1 MCSFLTMSNP
11 STMEWPGVPA
21 TSALP
26 PLPPRSPA
34 RPPSSSHSP
43 GVFRSDVSQPTDS
56 PTTTAP
62 GSVDEDIA
70 WHRRATDTDKGSAVK
85 ASLSTDMDA
94 KPSKPSL
101 LQRAK
106 KIVCK
111 LPNPILFF
119 IFEVCTVLALHVAKP
134 HVLRTWVARIITPL
148 CLIPTV
154 VATALW
160 RPTIITAAT
169 AMASAASPASQE
181 QQQQLQ
187 KDVQNPYRPIPNAKR
202 IVKRS
207 EALRLREASVL
218 EKEQMLRDGTRQ
230 LDEMRRNIQLKL
242 PPASSISSMLASD
255 TKAI

>member
-1 MCSFLTMSNP
+1 MSNP

-21 TSALP
+21 TAALP
-26 PLPPRSPA
+26 PLPPRSPV

-43 GVFRSDVSQPTDS
+43 GMFRGDVSQPTDS
-56 PTTTAP
+56 PTTTAH

-70 WHRRATDTDKGSAVK
+70 WHRRATDSDKTSSVK
-85 ASLSTDMDA
+85 ASLSSDMDA

-111 LPNPILFF
+111 MPNPTLFF
-119 IFEVCTVLALHVAKP
+119 IFEVCMVLALHVAKP
-134 HVLRTWVARIITPL
+134 HLLRTWVARIITPL

-169 AMASAASPASQE
+169 TAMASTASPVSE
-181 QQQQLQ
+181 QQQQQLTQ
-187 KDVQNPYRPIPNAKR
+187 KDVQTPYRPIPNAKH
-202 IVKRS
+202 IVKRG
-207 EALRLREASVL
+207 EALRLREASLL
-218 EKEQMLRDGTRQ
+218 EKEQKLRDGTRQ
-230 LDEMRRNIQLKL
+230 LEEMRRNIQLKL
-242 PPASSISSMLASD
+242 PPASSISSMLASE
-255 TKAI
+255 TKST